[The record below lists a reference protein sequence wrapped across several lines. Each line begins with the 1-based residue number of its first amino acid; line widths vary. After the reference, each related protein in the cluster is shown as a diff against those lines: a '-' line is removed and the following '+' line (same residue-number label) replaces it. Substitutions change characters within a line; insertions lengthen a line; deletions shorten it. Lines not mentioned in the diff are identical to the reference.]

1 MESKKNFKF
10 IYVLII
16 IIISVIA
23 VLFGFISFSNIK
35 PSNIY
40 RVYIDGKFIG
50 NVKDKNE
57 FDSYINSKNNYIKSK
72 LGVDN
77 VYIPNGVKI
86 KKVTTYFNNYDSY
99 DEIYKKI
106 IDLKQFTIKGTIIS
120 IKDSGNSRSSESS
133 EGNETTDD
141 NKENSL
147 VFNASENTLDSKK
160 DNNDNKYK
168 YVYVIDKGIFD
179 EAVDKLILS
188 FVDEK
193 QYNDYMNGSQEK
205 IVDTGRI
212 IQDVDLFEDIS
223 YKKGYISIDEEIF
236 TNASDLAMYLLYGS
250 TSEQSKYVVREG
262 DTIASVAEANKL
274 NTQEFLLAN
283 PTFKNENTLLYEG
296 EEVNVGLIN
305 PIVNVVVEYN
315 GINDEERS
323 FNTNVEYDDSELA
336 NVEYVYQE
344 GENGLYR
351 VNRKYQYIS
360 GQLVSTIT
368 LGSEELKASVDKIII
383 KGSKEVPYVADLSN
397 WAWPT
402 EQPYSISTYYGYR
415 WGSMHPAIDITGPG
429 YGSNIY
435 AANNG
440 TVVEVKGGC
449 VPGNIGCNGR
459 RGNFVVV
466 NHNNA
471 NYYSV
476 YMHLN
481 SISVK
486 VGDTVGRGQKIGTM
500 GNSGEVYPIPSA
512 GCAYCGT
519 HLHFEIRVGR
529 PYSGGYSTTLN
540 PLDLY

>member
-1 MESKKNFKF
+1 MVGLVESNKKFKF

-120 IKDSGNSRSSESS
+120 IKDSGNSRSNENSEDSEDSQESS
-133 EGNETTDD
+133 F
-141 NKENSL
+141 

-160 DNNDNKYK
+160 EGNDSKYK

-236 TNASDLAMYLLYGS
+236 TNASDLAM
-250 TSEQSKYVVREG
+250 
-262 DTIASVAEANKL
+262 
-274 NTQEFLLAN
+274 
-283 PTFKNENTLLYEG
+283 
-296 EEVNVGLIN
+296 
-305 PIVNVVVEYN
+305 
-315 GINDEERS
+315 
-323 FNTNVEYDDSELA
+323 
-336 NVEYVYQE
+336 
-344 GENGLYR
+344 
-351 VNRKYQYIS
+351 
-360 GQLVSTIT
+360 
-368 LGSEELKASVDKIII
+368 
-383 KGSKEVPYVADLSN
+383 
-397 WAWPT
+397 
-402 EQPYSISTYYGYR
+402 
-415 WGSMHPAIDITGPG
+415 
-429 YGSNIY
+429 
-435 AANNG
+435 
-440 TVVEVKGGC
+440 
-449 VPGNIGCNGR
+449 
-459 RGNFVVV
+459 
-466 NHNNA
+466 
-471 NYYSV
+471 
-476 YMHLN
+476 
-481 SISVK
+481 
-486 VGDTVGRGQKIGTM
+486 
-500 GNSGEVYPIPSA
+500 
-512 GCAYCGT
+512 
-519 HLHFEIRVGR
+519 
-529 PYSGGYSTTLN
+529 
-540 PLDLY
+540 